1 MHSLKPIIVELI
13 HSCKTLNSFKQI
25 HAQLI
30 TSTLIYDETISSK
43 VAEFLGKSVGFVD
56 YARKLLIHLDSL
68 NSYPFNNLIASYANC
83 NKPETAILCYKRF
96 LQCGFC
102 PDMFS
107 FPVVLKSCAK
117 CCGIGE
123 GKQIHGVVLKM
134 GFGCDLFVRN
144 SMIHFYGSCGKCV
157 DAGKLFDE
165 MAVRDAVSWS
175 GLISGCVRAELY
187 NEAILRFK
195 EMDLKPNVA
204 GVISVVVAC
213 GFVGNVD
220 MGKGVHGLI
229 LKRALEKDSAV
240 SNALLNMY
248 VKCECLGDARWVF
261 RELDERDAVS
271 WTSMIS
277 GLVMYKCSNE
287 ALDLFDDMLLLGVE
301 PDKFILTSILSACAN
316 IGALSYGRW
325 IHDYIDRKNIM
336 WDVHIGTSMID
347 MYFKCGC
354 IEMALRTFDKLSS
367 RNVLTWNALL
377 GGLAMHG
384 YGSDVLKHF
393 ELMVRAGLRPNKVTF
408 LSILTAC
415 CHSGMADE
423 GLWHFYQM
431 ENYNISPGL
440 EHYGC
445 IVDLLCKADLLDE
458 AQNIVRSMPMPPD
471 AAIWGSLLSACNAKE
486 NVELSQDLVDKLHLF
501 KEKDS
506 GVYVLLCNKYAINKN
521 WDDVTRARRLMRE
534 NSIEKSPGLSIIEV
548 NGTT

>member
-1 MHSLKPIIVELI
+1 M
-13 HSCKTLNSFKQI
+13 QI

-30 TSTLIYDETISSK
+30 TSTLIHDYFISNK
-43 VAEFLGKSVGFVD
+43 VTEFFGKSIGSVD
-56 YARKLLIHLDSL
+56 YACKYLTRQDFTS
-68 NSYPFNNLIASYANC
+68 NSYPFNTLIASYANSS
-83 NKPETAILCYKRF
+83 NPQAAFLCYKRL
-96 LQCGFC
+96 LQCGFY

-107 FPVVLKSCAK
+107 FPVVLKSCTK
-117 CCGIGE
+117 FCGIGQ

-134 GFGCDLFVRN
+134 GFGCDLYVRN
-144 SMIHFYGSCGKCV
+144 SIIHFYGACGDCV
-157 DAGKLFDE
+157 AAGKLFDE
-165 MAVRDAVSWS
+165 VIVRDVVSWS
-175 GLISGCVRAELY
+175 GLISGCVRAGFY
-187 NEAILRFK
+187 DEALLRFK
-195 EMDLKPNVA
+195 EMDVMPNVA
-204 GVISVVVAC
+204 GVVSVVVAC
-213 GFVGNVD
+213 GIVGCGS
-220 MGKGVHGLI
+220 MGKGLHGLI
-229 LKRALEKDSAV
+229 LKRAFEKDLVV

-248 VKCECLGDARWVF
+248 VKCECLGDARRVF
-261 RELDERDAVS
+261 RALDERDVVS

-287 ALDLFDDMLLLGVE
+287 ALDMFDEMLVLGVE

-316 IGALSYGRW
+316 VGALSYGRW
-325 IHDYIDRKNIM
+325 IHDYIDRKSIV
-336 WDVHIGTSMID
+336 WDAHIGTSMID
-347 MYFKCGC
+347 MYFKCGW

-384 YGSDVLKHF
+384 YGRDVLKHF
-393 ELMVRAGLRPNKVTF
+393 ELMVRAGLMPNKVTF

-431 ENYNISPGL
+431 ETYNISPAL

-445 IVDLLCKADLLDE
+445 IVDVLCKADLLDE

-471 AAIWGSLLSACNAKE
+471 AAIWGSLLSACNTKG

-506 GVYVLLCNKYAINKN
+506 GVYVLLCNKYAINKK
-521 WDDVTRARRLMRE
+521 WDEVTRARRLMKE
-534 NSIEKSPGLSIIEV
+534 NSIEKSPGLSVIEV
-548 NGTT
+548 SCTT